1 MALLMTSS
9 TAAKKNRHTQKHNR
23 KMLVFRSLHDSIIE
37 KGYASTTLEDVARGA
52 DMSPSHLLYYFNGKE
67 DVLEQYFEYVSERF
81 LVQVQSLRN
90 SEPSNQLKEFT
101 DIWFKSG
108 SSTKEEIGFM
118 LECFGA
124 AVNNKT
130 LHTIKTSFDKNCK
143 AVLEQIFTTS
153 NKITAL
159 RENKDI
165 AETTYSLMIGLRSS
179 VYFDDIEL
187 EEARRLFY
195 KAVKQLS

>member
-1 MALLMTSS
+1 MTSN
-9 TAAKKNRHTQKHNR
+9 TAAKKKRNTQKHNR
-23 KMLVFRSLHDSIIE
+23 KLRVFRSLHHSIIE

-52 DMSPSHLLYYFNGKE
+52 EMSPSHLFYYFNGKE
-67 DVLEQYFEYVSERF
+67 DVLEQYFAYVSERF
-81 LVQVQSLRN
+81 LVQIQRLRN

-143 AVLEQIFTTS
+143 AVLEQIFTNS

-187 EEARRLFY
+187 EEARRLFLN
-195 KAVKQLS
+195 AVKHLS

>member
-1 MALLMTSS
+1 
-9 TAAKKNRHTQKHNR
+9 
-23 KMLVFRSLHDSIIE
+23 
-37 KGYASTTLEDVARGA
+37 
-52 DMSPSHLLYYFNGKE
+52 MSPSHLLYYFNGKE

-195 KAVKQLS
+195 NAIKQLR